1 MNALFPY
8 LSFRGTL
15 LRSVAL
21 AALFGLTQAAAF
33 ASSRWATLEAIH
45 QLENPTDSSRPG
57 PYGELGAYQFRREVW
72 IKYTHAPFSHALDR
86 TASDAVAVRHYEW
99 LKVQLAN
106 AGITPSTY
114 NIALAWN
121 GGVSGV
127 VRDTA
132 PYRARDYAERAETL
146 ADRFDHMTASN

>member
-8 LSFRGTL
+8 LTLRGTL

-21 AALFGLTQAAAF
+21 AAFFGLSSAAAL

-72 IKYTHAPFSHALDR
+72 VKYTRLPFSKALDR
-86 TASDAVAVRHYEW
+86 TTSDAVAVRHYEW
-99 LKVQLAN
+99 LKVQLSQ
-106 AGITPSTY
+106 AGIQPTTY

-132 PYRARDYAERAETL
+132 PFRARDYAERAATL
-146 ADRFDHMTASN
+146 ASSFEHETASD